1 MPDPDRPTSQIVFCL
16 VTILLPYL
24 QVNRVP
30 FPHMIHPCRPIRDM
44 GLGAPFDSNA
54 QVSTAIT
61 QPGIETNLIAR
72 SLKMKQGQDEWGR
85 DGPYS
90 RPSQFQR
97 IRPRR
102 VQTYRQPKRWEPPAK
117 KVILS
122 TEVQST
128 DRFDASGRLNRAPA
142 AALSAGIDQV
152 KRAWPA
158 WLPGLDFGT
167 KCKKNKTHQPNQLL
181 PMVDKW
187 SYFSPSSRIY
197 CCLHTPCSLGGSYLL
212 SLDALLQVR

>member
-24 QVNRVP
+24 QVNRLL

-54 QVSTAIT
+54 QVLTAIT
-61 QPGIETNLIAR
+61 QPRPKTNLIAR

-128 DRFDASGRLNRAPA
+128 DRFDASGRLNRAPV

-152 KRAWPA
+152 KRAWPPGFRA
-158 WLPGLDFGT
+158 WTLAPSA
-167 KCKKNKTHQPNQLL
+167 KK
-181 PMVDKW
+181 
-187 SYFSPSSRIY
+187 
-197 CCLHTPCSLGGSYLL
+197 
-212 SLDALLQVR
+212 

>member
-1 MPDPDRPTSQIVFCL
+1 MLRVLASPEWENPYEHLTTDARSRSAHIANRVLL

-30 FPHMIHPCRPIRDM
+30 FPQMIHPCRPIRDM

-90 RPSQFQR
+90 RPFQFQ
-97 IRPRR
+97 
-102 VQTYRQPKRWEPPAK
+102 
-117 KVILS
+117 
-122 TEVQST
+122 
-128 DRFDASGRLNRAPA
+128 
-142 AALSAGIDQV
+142 
-152 KRAWPA
+152 
-158 WLPGLDFGT
+158 
-167 KCKKNKTHQPNQLL
+167 
-181 PMVDKW
+181 
-187 SYFSPSSRIY
+187 
-197 CCLHTPCSLGGSYLL
+197 
-212 SLDALLQVR
+212 

>member
-1 MPDPDRPTSQIVFCL
+1 MPDPDRPTSQITFCL

-24 QVNRVP
+24 QVNRLP
-30 FPHMIHPCRPIRDM
+30 FPHMIHPCRPVRDM
-44 GLGAPFDSNA
+44 RVGAPFDSNA
-54 QVSTAIT
+54 QVWTAIT
-61 QPGIETNLIAR
+61 QPRPKTNLIAR

-102 VQTYRQPKRWEPPAK
+102 VQTYRQPKIELFWLAK
-117 KVILS
+117 RILS
-122 TEVQST
+122 TEVLST
-128 DRFDASGRLNRAPA
+128 DRFDGSGHLNRAPA
-142 AALSAGIDQV
+142 TALSAGIDQV

-167 KCKKNKTHQPNQLL
+167 KYKKNKTHQPNQLL
-181 PMVDKW
+181 PMVDQP
-187 SYFSPSSRIY
+187 SY
-197 CCLHTPCSLGGSYLL
+197 
-212 SLDALLQVR
+212 